1 MELPENWA
9 VFTVDRSHRILEAND
24 AFRRFYERHF
34 GLRPRAGES
43 VMEGL
48 SAPERKRLA
57 ERFAAAEGEGG
68 FTVEEN
74 YYRDGERSRFVAH
87 YCPVFDG
94 DRGVRGFRVFL
105 EDVTE
110 RRELEAELK
119 RTRDAL
125 EESYRMRETVFS
137 VLGHDLRGPISQINA
152 LVYLMRDRP
161 DFLDPQR
168 IRNYADDLDQAG
180 AVLTHSLEN
189 LLQWARIHRGPLS
202 ARASTFVADKVI
214 RESINLLRV
223 DIAKKQLNVGFNEG
237 DPVTVET
244 DRLMLAFVVR
254 NVLANAVKFTPKTG
268 TVEVEQHY
276 DESGYRVAVKDSGK
290 GIPPARLDTLREKK
304 VLDSMPGTEGERGM
318 GLGLRVCQLFAECMG
333 GCLEILSEEGKGTT
347 VTLLLP
353 PSVVSAP

>member
-1 MELPENWA
+1 MELPQNWA
-9 VFTVDRSHRILEAND
+9 VFTVDRSHRIVEAND

-34 GLRPRAGES
+34 GLRPRVGES

-48 SAPERKRLA
+48 SAPQRMRLA
-57 ERFAAAEGEGG
+57 ERFAAAEAEGG

-74 YYRDGERSRFVAH
+74 YYRDAERSRFVAH
-87 YCPVFDG
+87 YCPVFDAE
-94 DRGVRGFRVFL
+94 RKVRGFRIFL

-110 RRELEAELK
+110 RRELEGELE
-119 RTRDAL
+119 RTKEAL

-168 IRNYADDLDQAG
+168 IRNYADDLEQAG
-180 AVLTHSLEN
+180 EVLTQALEN

-202 ARASTFVADKVI
+202 ARASMFVADKVI
-214 RESINLLRV
+214 RESINSLRV
-223 DIAKKQLNVGFNEG
+223 DIGKKQLHVGFNEG
-237 DPVTVET
+237 EPVTVET

-254 NVLANAVKFTPKTG
+254 NLLANAVKFTPKNG

-276 DESGYRVAVKDSGK
+276 DDSGYRLAVKDSGT
-290 GIPPARLDTLREKK
+290 GIPAARLDTLIGKET
-304 VLDSMPGTEGERGM
+304 VDSTPGTEGERGM
-318 GLGLRVCQLFAECMG
+318 GLGLRVCQLFAERMG
-333 GCLEILSEEGKGTT
+333 GRLEFESEEGKGTT

-353 PSVVSAP
+353 QSVAAGP

>member
-9 VFTVDRSHRILEAND
+9 VFTVDRSHRIVEAND
-24 AFRRFYERHF
+24 AFRRFYEKHF
-34 GLRPRAGES
+34 GLRPRVGES
-43 VMEGL
+43 VMDGL

-57 ERFAAAEGEGG
+57 ERFASAEAEGG

-74 YYRDGERSRFVAH
+74 YYRDAERSRFVAH
-87 YCPVFDG
+87 YCPVLDS
-94 DRGVRGFRVFL
+94 DRDVRGFRVFL

-168 IRNYADDLDQAG
+168 IRNYADDLEQAG
-180 AVLTHSLEN
+180 AVLTQALEN

-202 ARASTFVADKVI
+202 VKSSMFVADKVI
-214 RESINLLRV
+214 RESINTLRV
-223 DIAKKQLNVGFNEG
+223 EIEQKQLRVGFNEG

-254 NVLANAVKFTPKTG
+254 NLLANAVKFTPRNG
-268 TVEVEQHY
+268 TVAVEQHY
-276 DESGYRVAVKDSGK
+276 DDAGYRLAVKDSGV
-290 GIPPARLDTLREKK
+290 GIPAARLDALLGKQN
-304 VLDSMPGTEGERGM
+304 LDSMPGTEGERGM
-318 GLGLRVCQLFAECMG
+318 GLGLRVCQLFAERMG
-333 GCLEILSEEGKGTT
+333 GRLEFTSGEGNGTT

-353 PSVVSAP
+353 LSVVAAP